1 MSKNDITGDEIKSKV
16 SSTYADNYDKI
27 FRKDTVESV
36 DTSANKLAQCPH
48 YPDLCFCTG
57 ACKNGWD
64 EKRIDII
71 GSNGNEGIHYES
83 K

>member
-27 FRKDTVESV
+27 FRKDTVASV
-36 DTSANKLAQCPH
+36 DTSANKLAQCPN
-48 YPDLCFCTG
+48 YPEPCFCTG
-57 ACKNGWD
+57 ACQPSWD